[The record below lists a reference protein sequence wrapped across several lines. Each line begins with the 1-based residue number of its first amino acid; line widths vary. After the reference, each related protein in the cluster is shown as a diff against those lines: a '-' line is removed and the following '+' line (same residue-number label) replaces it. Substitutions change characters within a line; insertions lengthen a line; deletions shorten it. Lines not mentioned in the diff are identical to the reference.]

1 MPKLTNIAPFFIV
14 EDMRN
19 AMAYYVNKLG
29 FALRFMGPDDEDPFF
44 AILGRDGVS
53 IMLKSINPAVKAAPN
68 YTQHEWARWDAYI
81 AVDDPDTLFKEY
93 TAMGAN
99 FRQPLMDDEDG
110 LRGFEVVDAD
120 GYILFFGRPNE

>member
-1 MPKLTNIAPFFIV
+1 MAKLNNIAPFFIV

-44 AILGRDGVS
+44 AIMGRDNVS
-53 IMLKSINPAVKAAPN
+53 IMLKSINPAVKAEPN
-68 YTQHEWARWDAYI
+68 YTRHEWARWDAYI

-93 TAMGAN
+93 TALGAG

-110 LRGFEVVDAD
+110 LRGFEVVDTD